1 MTLEILRIVV
11 TGGVGAGKTTFIRT
25 ISEIDVVNTDKRAT
39 DEIAELKQ
47 TTTVALDFGKL
58 TIASNQSL
66 HLYGTP
72 GQSRFDFM
80 WEILIQKAHAYILL
94 VDAHRPNHFRH
105 ARKVLSYMKHHNPS
119 IPLLIGIT
127 HTDCAD
133 AWDVD
138 DIALALGLQDEADSP
153 PLMAVNANERESVFQ
168 ALIAI
173 VEQLASIQQL
183 QGVKE

>member
-1 MTLEILRIVV
+1 MTSEILRIVV

-25 ISEIDVVNTDKRAT
+25 ISEIDVVDTDKRAT
-39 DEIAELKQ
+39 DELAELKE

-80 WEILIQKAHAYILL
+80 WDILIQKAHAYILL
-94 VDAHRPNHFRH
+94 VDAHRPNHFRY
-105 ARKVLSYMKHHNPS
+105 ARKLLNYMNHKAF
-119 IPLLIGIT
+119 IPALIGVT
-127 HTDCAD
+127 HTDCED
-133 AWDVD
+133 AWEIE
-138 DIALALGLQDEADSP
+138 DIALALGFQDEADSL
-153 PLMAVNANERESVFQ
+153 PLMVVNANERDSVFQ

-173 VEQLASIQQL
+173 VEQLASMGERE
-183 QGVKE
+183 GVKE

>member
-25 ISEIDVVNTDKRAT
+25 ISEIDVVDTDKRAT
-39 DEIAELKQ
+39 DELAELKE

-58 TIASNQSL
+58 TISSNQSL

-80 WEILIQKAHAYILL
+80 WDILIQKAHAYILL
-94 VDAHRPNHFRH
+94 VDGHRPNHFRY
-105 ARKVLSYMKHHNPS
+105 ARKVLNYMKHHAS
-119 IPLLIGIT
+119 IPVLIGIT

-133 AWDVD
+133 AWEIEDV
-138 DIALALGLQDEADSP
+138 ALALGFLDVADSP
-153 PLMAVNANERESVFQ
+153 PLITVNANERESVFQ
-168 ALIAI
+168 ALIAV
-173 VEQLASIQQL
+173 VEQLGSIEKREE
-183 QGVKE
+183 VRE